1 MKNLFKGLNW
11 KCFFMSILALGALF
25 TLYAI
30 IFGFGSDDQQTQHIS
45 ENQTTTFTTSGS
57 TEYTYQTVEGDPESP
72 NKVLLVQVNGLI
84 LTEQISDVGFFDLL
98 GETGFTYGY
107 DIKDTL
113 YRAAENPD
121 IKAVMVSINSPG
133 GTIGGSKA
141 IGEGISHYKKQTGN
155 PVYAHIV
162 DQGTSG
168 GYWAAAATDNITAEV
183 GSLLGSIGVI
193 MGPFRTFNNV
203 LSEGTF
209 TGSVQTENGID
220 YRFFTGGEYKDTGSP
235 YREFS
240 EEEIEHW
247 QDSIDDEYE
256 TFVAYVSQARDLS
269 PDTVRNEIKALPYG
283 TKEAQALG
291 LIDTIGGR
299 TDSFNRLLATAGI
312 PESDYELLSEQ
323 QDLGFFDMI
332 FQSVQH
338 ISKPQ
343 VSPPCPVCNRP
354 VYLYDGGFQVLQ
366 PTQ

>member
-1 MKNLFKGLNW
+1 MKNLIKGLNW
-11 KCFFMSILALGALF
+11 KCFLMSIIAIILLAGV
-25 TLYAI
+25 YVI
-30 IFGFGSDDQQTQHIS
+30 IFGYGEEQTDS
-45 ENQTTTFTTSGS
+45 TPSNTADTLTYTSGS
-57 TEYTYQTVEGDPESP
+57 ADYTYQTVEGDPNSA
-72 NKVLLVQVNGLI
+72 NKVLLVQINGLI
-84 LTEQISDVGFFDLL
+84 LTEQISDVGFFELL
-98 GETGFTYGY
+98 GEQGFTYGY
-107 DIKDTL
+107 DIKDTFF
-113 YRAAENPD
+113 RAAENSD

-141 IGEGISHYKKQTGN
+141 IGEGIRHYKEQTGN

-203 LSEGTF
+203 LSEGNF

-220 YRFFTGGEYKDTGSP
+220 YRVFTGGEYKDTGSP

-256 TFVAYVSQARDLS
+256 TFVSYVSEARNI
-269 PDTVRNEIKALPYG
+269 PTDTIRNQIKALPYG

-299 TDSFNRLLATAGI
+299 TDAFNRLLATSGI
-312 PESDYELLSEQ
+312 PESDYELLTEQ

-338 ISKPQ
+338 ISKPR